1 MAVDRTDSPFQP
13 EAVIP
18 RAGNGRLREEVQS
31 ASIGELLKRLSTDGS
46 HLVQQEIQLAKT
58 ELQVS
63 ASRAASAAA
72 KIGIAAGLALPGVM
86 ALTAALV
93 IGLGI
98 IINSYWLSALI
109 VGVVILAVAGFMVKR
124 ALAGFKVGLAPKE
137 TVRTVREDIDWAKR
151 EASRAKQ
158 ELSA

>member
-72 KIGIAAGLALPGVM
+72 YEAERRPRHP
-86 ALTAALV
+86 
-93 IGLGI
+93 
-98 IINSYWLSALI
+98 SS
-109 VGVVILAVAGFMVKR
+109 
-124 ALAGFKVGLAPKE
+124 
-137 TVRTVREDIDWAKR
+137 RTR
-151 EASRAKQ
+151 
-158 ELSA
+158 